1 MGIKEL
7 FQLRTKTPNED
18 VAVPSANDRKIGETY
33 QQWGTRWAGQ
43 TNATI
48 EALHTALQVVILQ
61 QRKEQSANQALQNK
75 AKVNIETEIEDL
87 ITQKAQHENSILE
100 LNERITSLEN
110 EKRQKQFEIERVK
123 DSDSTNKIATINY
136 YIGLTITLILAFY
149 LFIFYS
155 SASYQ
160 AFFGNDSSLDTGQA
174 IFYPHAY
181 EDALNMGAGPFLL
194 ILLMP
199 VIFLGRGFLIHQFTT
214 ISNGITKYAKI
225 LLLYIIT
232 FIFDG
237 LLAYEI
243 SEKIYNQWCLN
254 QIQDQPPYSIDMAI
268 ESPAF
273 WVIIFSGFI
282 AYVIWG
288 LVFDFTMDSYNE
300 MTSNSKTIQ
309 RFQNENKIIS
319 EQIETIKPQISKI
332 KGLIFDID
340 GKINTLQHNI
350 NNKIHLNIDEIIHE
364 VNNFFNGWV
373 AFMSLAGK
381 TDAEKTIAQT
391 TKENAIKTI
400 KN

>member
-61 QRKEQSANQALQNK
+61 QRKEQSANQELQNK
-75 AKVNIETEIEDL
+75 AKVKIETEIEDL

-181 EDALNMGAGPFLL
+181 EDALNMGAGRF
-194 ILLMP
+194 
-199 VIFLGRGFLIHQFTT
+199 FLI
-214 ISNGITKYAKI
+214 
-225 LLLYIIT
+225 
-232 FIFDG
+232 
-237 LLAYEI
+237 
-243 SEKIYNQWCLN
+243 
-254 QIQDQPPYSIDMAI
+254 
-268 ESPAF
+268 
-273 WVIIFSGFI
+273 
-282 AYVIWG
+282 
-288 LVFDFTMDSYNE
+288 
-300 MTSNSKTIQ
+300 
-309 RFQNENKIIS
+309 
-319 EQIETIKPQISKI
+319 
-332 KGLIFDID
+332 
-340 GKINTLQHNI
+340 
-350 NNKIHLNIDEIIHE
+350 
-364 VNNFFNGWV
+364 
-373 AFMSLAGK
+373 
-381 TDAEKTIAQT
+381 
-391 TKENAIKTI
+391 
-400 KN
+400 